1 VIDIGLHRL
10 QIRILLVLCIPSANC
25 TKNRNH
31 KAAIAQHNVVDL
43 TTKEMKMKRK
53 WNCKCYK
60 VEYSSGLTNLSL
72 LKLRK

>member
-31 KAAIAQHNVVDL
+31 KAAIVQHNRGRPDH
-43 TTKEMKMKRK
+43 KRNENENEKKMKLQ
-53 WNCKCYK
+53 
-60 VEYSSGLTNLSL
+60 VLQS
-72 LKLRK
+72 